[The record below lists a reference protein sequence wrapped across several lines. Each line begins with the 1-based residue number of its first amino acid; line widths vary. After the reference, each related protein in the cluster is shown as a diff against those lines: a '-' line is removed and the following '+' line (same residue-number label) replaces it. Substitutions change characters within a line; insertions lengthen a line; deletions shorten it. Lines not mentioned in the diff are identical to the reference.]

1 MATRRGF
8 LGMLTGFAGGTA
20 LATYTSIPDRY
31 LPPREQLPP
40 AIRPSAAETNPRPSS
55 VTRPE
60 DSAFD
65 EETRERA
72 REVGLATREAVVY
85 LELRAGN
92 RFSVGTGWILDDEH
106 VVTNGHVVS
115 QGGEVTCYTVD
126 GDTLALELVEASRDP
141 DVALLRT
148 DDEVPATLS
157 TGAAERLDRDQPLVQ
172 VGHPGSVGN
181 WIISLGRFGGRT
193 GVLGSGDTLRSSV
206 PSAQGNSGSPLVTLD
221 GDVVG
226 LTYAST
232 MGQGRFPGSTP
243 EPSDD
248 RVRESFA
255 SNSSALHVPVETVE
269 ELVDEW
275 TA

>member
-1 MATRRGF
+1 MTTRRGF

-20 LATYTSIPDRY
+20 LATYTSIPDEY

-40 AIRPSAAETNPRPSS
+40 EIRPRETDTDTRPSS

-85 LELRAGN
+85 LEIQAGN
-92 RFSVGTGWILDDEH
+92 RYSVGTGWLLDEEH
-106 VVTNGHVVS
+106 IVTNGHVVA

-126 GDTLALELVEASRDP
+126 GDTLDVELVEASRDP

-157 TGAAERLDRDQPLVQ
+157 TGAADDLDREQPLVQ

-181 WIISLGRFGGRT
+181 WVISLGTFTGGT
-193 GVLGSGDTLRSSV
+193 GVLGSGETLRSTV
-206 PSAQGNSGSPLVTLD
+206 PSARGNSGSPLVTLD

-232 MGQGRFPGSTP
+232 MGQGRFPGSAP

-248 RVRESFA
+248 RVRESFE

-269 ELVDEW
+269 ELVGRW
-275 TA
+275 TE